1 MSVAR
6 LRPCLWVCLCLMAG
20 ALSGCGQADGPAAD
34 DGAAA
39 TAAEDRG
46 LPTVAIAAPKKK
58 PAPAPAAKDDDDD
71 DADADPDDDKDDAD
85 DKQPVVPPKKGTPE
99 WLVHEAT
106 RLRLEPPPKTEDV
119 EVLKK
124 HRQERNEKV
133 IQLSQKAIEQIH
145 NDKDKERLFNAA
157 VHNLL
162 QARLQLALTG
172 EAESI
177 DLLYQDALALFKRD
191 PKSQAAAEGT
201 YTLVNLAYGLAQ
213 SSTDDKPRWIRE
225 FAVQAQHFAEDFRND
240 ERRSLPL
247 LFSAGR
253 SCELAGMTAEALEC
267 YLLIVKGYPESPFAP
282 RATPILRR
290 LKLPGH
296 PAQLAGPTLDG
307 DQVSVDDLLGKVVL
321 VVFWSAE
328 VKPFL
333 EQLPTILSV
342 TRKLSKR
349 GLYVVGV
356 NLDLDAAA
364 VQEFVVQK
372 RIPWPQI
379 FYSATEKRGW
389 NNPLVQ
395 RYGIM
400 DIPALWLIDQSG
412 NVVSTSLKADDLAA
426 EIGKLL
432 DNEVAPGAAG
442 TSPPKGADAGPAEGG
457 ARDTILERPHS
468 RSSKKAGPTRR

>member
-6 LRPCLWVCLCLMAG
+6 LRPCLWVFCCLMAG
-20 ALSGCGQADGPAAD
+20 AQTGCGQSSTPLGADGD
-34 DGAAA
+34 AA
-39 TAAEDRG
+39 TAAEPRG
-46 LPTVAIAAPKKK
+46 LPTVAIAAPKK
-58 PAPAPAAKDDDDD
+58 PAATPAAKDDDDD
-71 DADADPDDDKDDAD
+71 DADADADDDKDDAD
-85 DKQPVVPPKKGTPE
+85 ETQPVEAPKKGTPE

-106 RLRLEPPPKTEDV
+106 RLRLEPPPKTDDV
-119 EVLKK
+119 EILKK

-145 NDKDKERLFNAA
+145 NDKEKERLFNAA

-172 EAESI
+172 ESDYTEM
-177 DLLYQDALALFKRD
+177 LYQDALALFKRD
-191 PKSQAAAEGT
+191 PKSRAAAEGT
-201 YTLVNLAYGLAQ
+201 YTLVNLAYGMAQ
-213 SSTDDKPRWIRE
+213 SATADKLRWIKE
-225 FAVQAQHFAEDFRND
+225 FAVQAQHFAEDFRNE

-253 SCELAGMTAEALEC
+253 SCELAGMTADALDC
-267 YLLIVKGYPESPFAP
+267 YLLIVKGYPDSPFAP
-282 RATPILRR
+282 RTTPILKR

-307 DQVSVDDLLGKVVL
+307 DHVAVDDLLGKVVL

-333 EQLPTILSV
+333 EQLPVILAV

-356 NLDLDAAA
+356 NLDLDGAA

-372 RIPWPQI
+372 KIPWPQI
-379 FYSATEKRGW
+379 FYPDTERRGW

-412 NVVSTSLKADDLAA
+412 IIVSTSLKADDLAA

-432 DNEVAPGAAG
+432 ENDGAPASSGSGPTKAANAK
-442 TSPPKGADAGPAEGG
+442 PADES

-468 RSSKKAGPTRR
+468 RSTKKVGPPLR